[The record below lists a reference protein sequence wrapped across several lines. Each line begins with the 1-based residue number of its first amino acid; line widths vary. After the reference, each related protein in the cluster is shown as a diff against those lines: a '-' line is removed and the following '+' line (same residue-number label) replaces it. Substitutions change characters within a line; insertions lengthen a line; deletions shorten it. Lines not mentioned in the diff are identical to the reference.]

1 MERLGGFR
9 FSCYK
14 RVGVTSF
21 ELAISLLTLSLLVLD
36 VNSVE
41 INGLI

>member
-14 RVGVTSF
+14 RVGVISF